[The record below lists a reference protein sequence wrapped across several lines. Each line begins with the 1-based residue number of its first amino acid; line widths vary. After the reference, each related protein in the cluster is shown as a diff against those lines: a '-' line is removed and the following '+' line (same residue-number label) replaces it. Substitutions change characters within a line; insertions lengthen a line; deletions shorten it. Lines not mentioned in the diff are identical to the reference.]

1 MDIDGFP
8 PEDLDTVVSVLRTA
22 LRHSGCL
29 TPRERL
35 FLATYARI
43 TGYRLPKTDPIALI
57 APEVQLSGVHQ
68 RKRLI
73 QLAAI
78 AALYNNPVTPGSAQ
92 FLRELC
98 WHLKTR
104 DSVVGVVHAVEKGRR
119 FWASLLARL
128 LLGARKEDAFSSAIF
143 EILYIHHG
151 VLITSAAQQRVRPA
165 SVSNEIFGAPL
176 ETSA

>member
-1 MDIDGFP
+1 MDIDVFP
-8 PEDLDTVVSVLRTA
+8 AKDLDTVFSVLRTA
-22 LRHSGCL
+22 LRHSGPL

-57 APEVQLSGVHQ
+57 APEVQLSGAHQ

-78 AALYNNPVTPGSAQ
+78 AALYNDPVTPGSAQ

-98 WHLKTR
+98 WHLDTR
-104 DSVVGVVHAVEKGRR
+104 EPAVAVVDAVEKGRR
-119 FWASLLARL
+119 FKARMLAWLFLRPRSAD
-128 LLGARKEDAFSSAIF
+128 GFSSAVLG
-143 EILYIHHG
+143 ILGTYHG
-151 VLITSAAQQRVRPA
+151 VRVA
-165 SVSNEIFGAPL
+165 VSNEIFGASL
-176 ETSA
+176 ETAA